1 MRRFFLSAGLMLALL
16 GCQDNTNAPN
26 HNPPPQS
33 ESTQIVNNQA
43 ILNIDDIIKTH
54 EIQFRKTTG
63 HYPLLID
70 DTYQSVNQ
78 TIQSTIDE
86 LLVFDNG
93 FSGDAAEG
101 VDKLEY
107 SVINF
112 DDNQLSFQIE
122 YNTQDMTSRYFIKY
136 YQLDLKNKQAQLL
149 PEYLNKKQ
157 IDIEKLNTAINDY
170 LKPCLAETATLDY
183 CQNLALSQLG
193 NRYDFDTTKI
203 NLINDYDSFYIQDD
217 NTIVVAIN
225 SNQYTASFTI
235 NLAEY
240 QIMVN

>member
-1 MRRFFLSAGLMLALL
+1 MLALL
-16 GCQDNTNAPN
+16 GCQDNTNAPS

-33 ESTQIVNNQA
+33 KSTQIVNNQA

-70 DTYQSVNQ
+70 DTYQPVNQ

-86 LLVFDNG
+86 LLAFDNG
-93 FSGDAAEG
+93 FSGNAAEG

-122 YNTQDMTSRYFIKY
+122 YNTQDMTSRYFI
-136 YQLDLKNKQAQLL
+136 
-149 PEYLNKKQ
+149 E
-157 IDIEKLNTAINDY
+157 
-170 LKPCLAETATLDY
+170 
-183 CQNLALSQLG
+183 
-193 NRYDFDTTKI
+193 
-203 NLINDYDSFYIQDD
+203 
-217 NTIVVAIN
+217 
-225 SNQYTASFTI
+225 
-235 NLAEY
+235 
-240 QIMVN
+240 